1 MHWFRTNNE
10 IGIPT
15 ANLPKVAVTGETI
28 TNYPPSGCGSHLSQH
43 QGMNNLEGMAL
54 LWCKRA
60 KNDLQDCRIAD
71 IKNKALTRS
80 ASDQFGRNAPLV

>member
-1 MHWFRTNNE
+1 MFKKTAQLARDGFPNE
-10 IGIPT
+10 IGNST

-71 IKNKALTRS
+71 MKNKIS
-80 ASDQFGRNAPLV
+80 K